1 MSKHLKRLTVPKS
14 WKIPKK
20 EEKWAVK
27 PSPGKHPSTLSA
39 PLGIVLRDMLGQAD
53 TMREARMILGERK
66 VMVDGKVTVNYKSS
80 VGLMDVVSIPEIGE
94 NYRMLFDSKGRL
106 TLTKIDAER
115 AKWKLVRINNKT
127 YVRGGKLQLN
137 LHDGRN
143 IPVEKDIYK
152 TGDVLKISLPEQ
164 KIMRHLPMKEGSR
177 AIITGGKHRGSL
189 AVIKKYEAIRGME
202 PATVFFEEGFQ
213 TIKDYVFVVGT
224 ETPEIKLPEV
234 NVNE

>member
-1 MSKHLKRLTVPKS
+1 MTKHMKRLTVPKS

-27 PSPGKHPSTLSA
+27 PSPGKHPTALSV
-39 PLGIVLRDMLGQAD
+39 PLGIVLRNMLGHAD
-53 TMREARMILGERK
+53 TMREARRILGERK
-66 VMVDGKVTVNYKSS
+66 VLIDGRVAVSHKTP
-80 VGLMDVVSIPEIGE
+80 VGLMDVISIPETGE
-94 NYRMLFDSKGRL
+94 NHRMLFDSKGRL
-106 TLTKIDAER
+106 TLTEIDAER
-115 AKWKLVRINNKT
+115 AKWKLVRIDNKT
-127 YVRGGKLQLN
+127 FVPGGKIQLN

-143 IPVEKDIYK
+143 ILVEKDIYK

-164 KIMRHLPMKEGSR
+164 KIIRHLPMKEGSK
-177 AIITGGKHRGSL
+177 AIITGGKHGGSL
-189 AVIKKYEAIRGME
+189 AVIKKYETTKGME

-213 TIKDYVFVVGT
+213 TVKDYVFIVGT